1 MTLLYTPEEVRR
13 LRKNARRARGLA
25 ALLGAAAL
33 AGCVALCFGLRT
45 ENLLRRQT
53 AAIILSTLGSFAAV
67 LLLGEG
73 ALPARREADHEEGV
87 LKEEAEVRTGRIG
100 QIAPV
105 FRIPK
110 SIAFHTVT
118 LETEEGP
125 VSLKLNARHRKIFPE
140 AGTRIRT
147 ETRRDYVTAWEV
159 IP

>member
-1 MTLLYTPEEVRR
+1 MTRLYTIEEIRR

-45 ENLLRRQT
+45 ENMLRRQT

-87 LKEEAEVRTGRIG
+87 LKEDAAERTGRIG
-100 QIAPV
+100 QIAPA

-110 SIAFHTVT
+110 SIAFHTVA

-140 AGTRIRT
+140 PGTRIRV

>member
-1 MTLLYTPEEVRR
+1 MNPDRIRAWLAENK
-13 LRKNARRARGLA
+13 LRGW
-25 ALLGAAAL
+25 LGENRIRAAA
-33 AGCVALCFGLRT
+33 V
-45 ENLLRRQT
+45 
-53 AAIILSTLGSFAAV
+53 ILAAV
-67 LLLGEG
+67 LLLGES
-73 ALPARREADHEEGV
+73 ALPAGREADHEEGV

-100 QIAPV
+100 QIAPA

-125 VSLKLNARHRKIFPE
+125 VSLKLNARHRNIFPE
-140 AGTRIRT
+140 PGTRIRA

>member
-45 ENLLRRQT
+45 ENMLRRQT
-53 AAIILSTLGSFAAV
+53 AAIFLSTLGSFAAV

-73 ALPARREADHEEGV
+73 ALPAGREADHEEGV

-100 QIAPV
+100 QIAPA